1 MTIGTE
7 IENDVARIEN
17 LRVRFSTD
25 QGDFDA
31 VKKACLTIDQGEI
44 LALVGESGSGKSVT
58 SKAILQMLPD
68 SSIESGTVLLRSD
81 KHGLQDVQSLNPEQL
96 REIRGKD
103 AAMVFQEPST
113 ALNPVYKIGWQIA
126 EGIRAH
132 TQLFEGRKLTNAEAR
147 KRAIEILEKVGIPSP
162 ETRVDYYPHQ
172 FSGGQKQRIVIA
184 QALALG
190 AKLIIADEP
199 TTALDVTVQAEIL
212 TLLKSIREKFN
223 TSILLIT
230 HNMGVVADMADRV
243 IVMNQGQI
251 VESADVYDLFANPK
265 DAYTKKL
272 LAAVPKIDSQTRRSN
287 TRKVAIADD
296 AEIVVQAENISVVYP
311 GHGATKAFK
320 AVDDVSFEI
329 RKGEVMGLVGESGS
343 GKSTIGRAIMGLSP
357 FTGQLKVYG
366 KVLSELNNK
375 ERRNLRQRI
384 GYVFQDPF
392 GSFNPL
398 LTLGETIAE
407 PMIVAGVGHHS
418 GFWKK
423 NLKEAMPRVEELL
436 EMVQLP
442 KDFAS
447 RFPHEL
453 SGGQRQRVGLARA
466 LALQPE
472 FIIADEPTSALDVS
486 VQKEVLKLF
495 LDLQDELQFSCL
507 FISHDL
513 AVIDMVSDSISVLYH
528 GEILEKGHGEQI
540 LTNPQHDYTKK
551 LLASLPVPDPKI
563 QRA

>member
-44 LALVGESGSGKSVT
+44 LALVGESGSGKSIT

-190 AKLIIADEP
+190 AKLIIAD
-199 TTALDVTVQAEIL
+199 
-212 TLLKSIREKFN
+212 
-223 TSILLIT
+223 
-230 HNMGVVADMADRV
+230 
-243 IVMNQGQI
+243 
-251 VESADVYDLFANPK
+251 
-265 DAYTKKL
+265 
-272 LAAVPKIDSQTRRSN
+272 
-287 TRKVAIADD
+287 
-296 AEIVVQAENISVVYP
+296 
-311 GHGATKAFK
+311 
-320 AVDDVSFEI
+320 
-329 RKGEVMGLVGESGS
+329 
-343 GKSTIGRAIMGLSP
+343 
-357 FTGQLKVYG
+357 
-366 KVLSELNNK
+366 
-375 ERRNLRQRI
+375 
-384 GYVFQDPF
+384 
-392 GSFNPL
+392 
-398 LTLGETIAE
+398 
-407 PMIVAGVGHHS
+407 
-418 GFWKK
+418 
-423 NLKEAMPRVEELL
+423 
-436 EMVQLP
+436 
-442 KDFAS
+442 
-447 RFPHEL
+447 
-453 SGGQRQRVGLARA
+453 
-466 LALQPE
+466 
-472 FIIADEPTSALDVS
+472 
-486 VQKEVLKLF
+486 
-495 LDLQDELQFSCL
+495 
-507 FISHDL
+507 
-513 AVIDMVSDSISVLYH
+513 
-528 GEILEKGHGEQI
+528 
-540 LTNPQHDYTKK
+540 
-551 LLASLPVPDPKI
+551 
-563 QRA
+563 

>member
-199 TTALDVTVQAEIL
+199 T
-212 TLLKSIREKFN
+212 
-223 TSILLIT
+223 
-230 HNMGVVADMADRV
+230 
-243 IVMNQGQI
+243 
-251 VESADVYDLFANPK
+251 
-265 DAYTKKL
+265 
-272 LAAVPKIDSQTRRSN
+272 
-287 TRKVAIADD
+287 
-296 AEIVVQAENISVVYP
+296 
-311 GHGATKAFK
+311 
-320 AVDDVSFEI
+320 
-329 RKGEVMGLVGESGS
+329 
-343 GKSTIGRAIMGLSP
+343 
-357 FTGQLKVYG
+357 
-366 KVLSELNNK
+366 
-375 ERRNLRQRI
+375 
-384 GYVFQDPF
+384 
-392 GSFNPL
+392 
-398 LTLGETIAE
+398 
-407 PMIVAGVGHHS
+407 
-418 GFWKK
+418 
-423 NLKEAMPRVEELL
+423 
-436 EMVQLP
+436 
-442 KDFAS
+442 
-447 RFPHEL
+447 
-453 SGGQRQRVGLARA
+453 
-466 LALQPE
+466 
-472 FIIADEPTSALDVS
+472 SALDVS

>member
-212 TLLKSIREKFN
+212 TLLKSIREEFN

-243 IVMNQGQI
+243 IVMNQ
-251 VESADVYDLFANPK
+251 
-265 DAYTKKL
+265 
-272 LAAVPKIDSQTRRSN
+272 
-287 TRKVAIADD
+287 
-296 AEIVVQAENISVVYP
+296 
-311 GHGATKAFK
+311 
-320 AVDDVSFEI
+320 
-329 RKGEVMGLVGESGS
+329 
-343 GKSTIGRAIMGLSP
+343 
-357 FTGQLKVYG
+357 
-366 KVLSELNNK
+366 
-375 ERRNLRQRI
+375 
-384 GYVFQDPF
+384 
-392 GSFNPL
+392 
-398 LTLGETIAE
+398 
-407 PMIVAGVGHHS
+407 
-418 GFWKK
+418 
-423 NLKEAMPRVEELL
+423 
-436 EMVQLP
+436 
-442 KDFAS
+442 
-447 RFPHEL
+447 
-453 SGGQRQRVGLARA
+453 
-466 LALQPE
+466 
-472 FIIADEPTSALDVS
+472 
-486 VQKEVLKLF
+486 
-495 LDLQDELQFSCL
+495 
-507 FISHDL
+507 
-513 AVIDMVSDSISVLYH
+513 
-528 GEILEKGHGEQI
+528 
-540 LTNPQHDYTKK
+540 
-551 LLASLPVPDPKI
+551 
-563 QRA
+563 

>member
-212 TLLKSIREKFN
+212 TLLKSIREEFN

-272 LAAVPKIDSQTRRSN
+272 LAAVPKIDSHTRRSN

-296 AEIVVQAENISVVYP
+296 AEIVVQAEN
-311 GHGATKAFK
+311 
-320 AVDDVSFEI
+320 
-329 RKGEVMGLVGESGS
+329 
-343 GKSTIGRAIMGLSP
+343 
-357 FTGQLKVYG
+357 
-366 KVLSELNNK
+366 
-375 ERRNLRQRI
+375 
-384 GYVFQDPF
+384 
-392 GSFNPL
+392 GSF
-398 LTLGETIAE
+398 
-407 PMIVAGVGHHS
+407 
-418 GFWKK
+418 GFSK
-423 NLKEAMPRVEELL
+423 NC
-436 EMVQLP
+436 
-442 KDFAS
+442 
-447 RFPHEL
+447 
-453 SGGQRQRVGLARA
+453 
-466 LALQPE
+466 
-472 FIIADEPTSALDVS
+472 TSML
-486 VQKEVLKLF
+486 
-495 LDLQDELQFSCL
+495 
-507 FISHDL
+507 
-513 AVIDMVSDSISVLYH
+513 
-528 GEILEKGHGEQI
+528 
-540 LTNPQHDYTKK
+540 
-551 LLASLPVPDPKI
+551 
-563 QRA
+563 